1 MPLTPTLLAS
11 AIFFV
16 TYALIVSERVHRTI
30 SAMLGGMCMV
40 LGGVL
45 SQEEA
50 FRAVDWNV
58 IFLLLGMMAI
68 TAVLRETGLF
78 QWVAVQAVRLGNGRP
93 YRILAILSLITA
105 VSSAFLDN
113 VTIVVLV
120 VPITLFVAANLHMD
134 PLPFLIG
141 EVLAS
146 NIGGTA
152 TLIGDPPNVLIASAA
167 DIDFLT
173 FVSHMGPISVL
184 ILLAFLGLSRI
195 MFRRELQTDADWY
208 PDVASLDASN
218 LITDRRTLI
227 RSLVTMVLVIV
238 GFLVSGFVHLEP
250 ATIAMSGATLL
261 LFWSG
266 IDPQRVLREIEWTTL
281 LFFVGLFIV
290 VQGIVRVGLISWL
303 AQEALNLTHGNLPLT
318 AMLILWLS
326 AAVSGIVDNI
336 PYTATMIPLV
346 ESLTRAIAGQPL
358 SLWWCLALGACL
370 GGNATLVGA
379 SANVVMASL
388 SERSGHPIRFW
399 RFIRYGL
406 ITTTMSLVL
415 SSFYVWLRY
424 L

>member
-1 MPLTPTLLAS
+1 MISSPLTLLAA

-16 TYALIVSERVHRTI
+16 TYALIVSERVHRTV
-30 SAMLGGMCMV
+30 SALLGGLCMV

-50 FRAVDWNV
+50 FHAVDWNV

-68 TAVLRETGLF
+68 TAILRETGLF

-93 YRILAILSLITA
+93 HRILAILSLVTA
-105 VSSAFLDN
+105 LSSAFLDN

-120 VPITLFVAANLHMD
+120 VPITLFVAASLHMN
-134 PLPFLIG
+134 PLPFLIS

-152 TLIGDPPNVLIASAA
+152 TLIGDPPNILIASAA

-173 FVSHMGPISVL
+173 FLIHMGPISGL
-184 ILLAFLGLSRI
+184 ILLAFLGLSCL
-195 MFRRELQTDADWY
+195 MFRRELQADVDWH
-208 PDVASLDASN
+208 PNIAGLDAHT
-218 LITDRRTLI
+218 LITDRRTLM
-227 RSLVTMVLVIV
+227 RSLVILVLVIA
-238 GFLVSGFVHLEP
+238 GFLISGFVHLEP

-261 LFWSG
+261 LFWNG
-266 IDPQRVLREIEWTTL
+266 VDPQRVLREIEWTTL
-281 LFFVGLFIV
+281 LFFVGLFII
-290 VQGIVRVGLISWL
+290 VQGVVHVGLIGWL
-303 AQEALNLTHGNLPLT
+303 AQEALEMTHGNLTLT

-336 PYTATMIPLV
+336 PYTAAMIPVV
-346 ESLTRAIAGQPL
+346 ESLTHTMTGQP
-358 SLWWCLALGACL
+358 LWWCLALGACL

-379 SANVVMASL
+379 SANVVVASL

-399 RFIRYGL
+399 RFIRYGV
-406 ITTTMSLVL
+406 ITTTMSLTL
-415 SSFYVWLRY
+415 SSLYVWLRY

>member
-1 MPLTPTLLAS
+1 MSPTLLAA

-16 TYALIVSERVHRTI
+16 TYALIVSERVHRMV
-30 SAMLGGMCMV
+30 SALLGGLCMV

-45 SQEEA
+45 TQEEA
-50 FRAVDWNV
+50 FHAVDWNV

-93 YRILAILSLITA
+93 YRILAILALITA
-105 VSSAFLDN
+105 LSSAFLDN

-134 PLPFLIG
+134 PLPFLIS

-173 FVSHMGPISVL
+173 FLVHMGPISGL
-184 ILLAFLGLSRI
+184 ILLAFLGLVRL
-195 MFRRELQTDADWY
+195 MFRRELQTDANWH
-208 PDVASLDASN
+208 PDVAGLDARTF
-218 LITDRRTLI
+218 ITDRRMMW
-227 RSLVTMVLVIV
+227 RSLVIMVLVIV
-238 GFLVSGFVHLEP
+238 GFLVSGLLHLEP

-266 IDPQRVLREIEWTTL
+266 IDPQRVLREVEWTTL

-290 VQGIVRVGLISWL
+290 VQGVVRVGLVSWL
-303 AQEALNLTHGNLPLT
+303 AYEALEVTHGNLPLT

-326 AAVSGIVDNI
+326 AAVSGVVDNI
-336 PYTATMIPLV
+336 PYTATMIPVV
-346 ESLTRAIAGQPL
+346 ESLTHTMAGQP
-358 SLWWCLALGACL
+358 LWWCLALGACL

-399 RFIRYGL
+399 HFIRYGV

>member
-1 MPLTPTLLAS
+1 MSLSPTLIAGT
-11 AIFFV
+11 IFFI
-16 TYALIVSERVHRTI
+16 TYALIVSERVHRTV
-30 SAMLGGMCMV
+30 SALLGGLCMV

-68 TAVLRETGLF
+68 TAILRETGLF

-93 YRILAILSLITA
+93 YRILAILALITA
-105 VSSAFLDN
+105 LSSAFLDN

-120 VPITLFVAANLHMD
+120 VPITLFVAANLHVD
-134 PLPFLIG
+134 PLPFLIS

-152 TLIGDPPNVLIASAA
+152 TLIGDPPNILIASAA

-173 FVSHMGPISVL
+173 FLVHMGPISGL
-184 ILLAFLGLSRI
+184 ILLAFLGLVRL
-195 MFRRELQTDADWY
+195 MFRRELQTDADPY
-208 PDVASLDASN
+208 PDIAGLDTRT
-218 LITDRRTLI
+218 LITDRGMLL
-227 RSLVTMVLVIV
+227 RSLAIMVLVIV
-238 GFLVSGFVHLEP
+238 GFLVSGFLHLEP

-266 IDPQRVLREIEWTTL
+266 IDPQRVLREVEWTTL

-290 VQGIVRVGLISWL
+290 VQGVVQVGLISWL
-303 AQEALNLTHGNLPLT
+303 AQEALEVTHGNLPLT

-336 PYTATMIPLV
+336 PYTATMIPVV
-346 ESLTRAIAGQPL
+346 ESLTHTMAGQP
-358 SLWWCLALGACL
+358 LWWCLALGACL

-399 RFIRYGL
+399 HFIRYGV

-415 SSFYVWLRY
+415 SSCYVWLRY

>member
-1 MPLTPTLLAS
+1 LTPTLLAG
-11 AIFFV
+11 AIFFI
-16 TYALIVSERVHRTI
+16 TYALIVSERVHRTV
-30 SAMLGGMCMV
+30 SAMLGGLCMV
-40 LGGVL
+40 FSGVL

-58 IFLLLGMMAI
+58 IFLLLGMMVI
-68 TAVLRETGLF
+68 TAILRETGVF
-78 QWVAVQAVRLGNGRP
+78 QWIAVQAVRLGNGRP
-93 YRILAILSLITA
+93 YRILAILCSITA
-105 VSSAFLDN
+105 ISSAFLDN

-120 VPITLFVAANLHMD
+120 VPITLFVAANLHLD
-134 PLPFLIG
+134 PLPFLIS

-152 TLIGDPPNVLIASAA
+152 TLIGDPPNILIASAA
-167 DIDFLT
+167 DIGFLT
-173 FVSHMGPISVL
+173 FLAHMGPISIL
-184 ILLAFLGLSRI
+184 IFLAFLGLSRI
-195 MFRRELQTDADWY
+195 LFRRELQTRADWQ
-208 PDVASLDASN
+208 PDIAGLDASN
-218 LITDRRTLI
+218 LITDRHTLM
-227 RSLVTMVLVIV
+227 RSLVIMALVIV
-238 GFLVSGFVHLEP
+238 GFLVSGFIHLEP

-290 VQGIVRVGLISWL
+290 VQGVVQVGLIEML
-303 AQEALNLTHGNLPLT
+303 ARGALSLTKGSLPLT

-336 PYTATMIPLV
+336 PYTATMIPV
-346 ESLTRAIAGQPL
+346 VNSLAHTIASQ

-399 RFIRYGL
+399 CFIRYGL
-406 ITTTMSLVL
+406 ITTTMSLLL
-415 SSFYVWLRY
+415 SSLYVWLRY

>member
-1 MPLTPTLLAS
+1 MPLSPTLLAGT
-11 AIFFV
+11 IFFI
-16 TYALIVSERVHRTI
+16 TYALIVSERVHRTV
-30 SAMLGGMCMV
+30 SALLGGLCMV
-40 LGGVL
+40 LGGIL

-58 IFLLLGMMAI
+58 IFLLLGMMVI

-78 QWVAVQAVRLGNGRP
+78 QWIAVQAVRLGNGRP
-93 YRILAILSLITA
+93 YRILVILALITA
-105 VSSAFLDN
+105 LSSALLDN

-134 PLPFLIG
+134 PLPFLIS

-152 TLIGDPPNVLIASAA
+152 TLIGDPPNILIASAA
-167 DIDFLT
+167 NIDFLT
-173 FVSHMGPISVL
+173 FIVHMGPISGL
-184 ILLAFLGLSRI
+184 ILLAFLGLSRLI
-195 MFRRELQTDADWY
+195 FRRELQTDADWH
-208 PDVASLDASN
+208 PDIAGLDART
-218 LITDRRTLI
+218 LITDRHMLM
-227 RSLVTMVLVIV
+227 RSSVIMVLVIV

-261 LFWSG
+261 LFWGG

-290 VQGIVRVGLISWL
+290 VQGVVQVGLIGWL
-303 AQEALNLTHGNLPLT
+303 AQEALKVTHGNLPLT
-318 AMLILWLS
+318 AMLVLWLS
-326 AAVSGIVDNI
+326 AAISGIVDNI
-336 PYTATMIPLV
+336 PYTATMIPVV
-346 ESLTRAIAGQPL
+346 ESLTRTMAGQP
-358 SLWWCLALGACL
+358 LWWCLALGACL

-388 SERSGHPIRFW
+388 SERSGHPIHFW
-399 RFIRYGL
+399 RFIRYGV
-406 ITTTMSLVL
+406 ITTSLSLVF
-415 SSFYVWLRY
+415 SSLYVWLRY

>member
-1 MPLTPTLLAS
+1 MSLSPTLIAGT
-11 AIFFV
+11 IFFI
-16 TYALIVSERVHRTI
+16 TYALIVSERVHRTV
-30 SAMLGGMCMV
+30 SALLGGLCMV

-68 TAVLRETGLF
+68 TAILRETGLF

-93 YRILAILSLITA
+93 YRILAILALITA
-105 VSSAFLDN
+105 LSSAFLDN

-120 VPITLFVAANLHMD
+120 VPITLFVAANLHVD
-134 PLPFLIG
+134 PLPFLIS

-152 TLIGDPPNVLIASAA
+152 TLIGDPPNILIASAA

-173 FVSHMGPISVL
+173 FLVHMGPISGL
-184 ILLAFLGLSRI
+184 ILLAFLGLVRL
-195 MFRRELQTDADWY
+195 MFRRELQTDADPY
-208 PDVASLDASN
+208 PDIAGLDTRT
-218 LITDRRTLI
+218 LITDRGMLL
-227 RSLVTMVLVIV
+227 RSLAIMVLVIV
-238 GFLVSGFVHLEP
+238 GFLVSGFLHLEP

-266 IDPQRVLREIEWTTL
+266 IDPQRVLREVEWTTL

-290 VQGIVRVGLISWL
+290 VQGVVQVGLISWL
-303 AQEALNLTHGNLPLT
+303 AQEALEVTHGNLPLT

-336 PYTATMIPLV
+336 PYTATMIPVV
-346 ESLTRAIAGQPL
+346 ESLTHTMAGQP
-358 SLWWCLALGACL
+358 LWWCLALGACL

-399 RFIRYGL
+399 HFIRYGV

-415 SSFYVWLRY
+415 SSCYIWLRY